1 MNKILNKVDLQ
12 SLNKIYKSNGYG
24 DFKIIDDLGIIN
36 KVHYVIIEFINTKFK
51 NKVALNQVKYGSVR
65 DKSIM
70 RLNDNINPN
79 ILHDSNYGPFRI
91 IKDAGRNDHNQ
102 RLVLIRFENTN
113 NEKIY
118 SLNDALHHNVKDEK
132 YSNLDFNKEYESY
145 DSGKFKI
152 LEYIGNKIYIIKF
165 IETGSVLKVRK
176 DHIID
181 GNIKDPALLKTVKIG
196 DLYPSTKY
204 GNMIVKEIVD
214 NDHAIIEFIDTGY
227 NKISRIDHIISG
239 NVKDDTISSVYK
251 VANYGNIDQDYKE
264 IKKFYNIWNGM
275 IARCYNQNHKAY
287 KSYGKKGV
295 TVCRRWL
302 LFENFLNDIKY
313 LPNYDKF
320 LQYPN
325 IYELDKDYLQQNI
338 PIENRIYSPE
348 TCMFITKADNL
359 QLALNENNRKIVVCK
374 LVK

>member
-1 MNKILNKVDLQ
+1 
-12 SLNKIYKSNGYG
+12 
-24 DFKIIDDLGIIN
+24 
-36 KVHYVIIEFINTKFK
+36 
-51 NKVALNQVKYGSVR
+51 
-65 DKSIM
+65 
-70 RLNDNINPN
+70 
-79 ILHDSNYGPFRI
+79 
-91 IKDAGRNDHNQ
+91 
-102 RLVLIRFENTN
+102 
-113 NEKIY
+113 
-118 SLNDALHHNVKDEK
+118 
-132 YSNLDFNKEYESY
+132 
-145 DSGKFKI
+145 
-152 LEYIGNKIYIIKF
+152 
-165 IETGSVLKVRK
+165 
-176 DHIID
+176 
-181 GNIKDPALLKTVKIG
+181 
-196 DLYPSTKY
+196 
-204 GNMIVKEIVD
+204 
-214 NDHAIIEFIDTGY
+214 
-227 NKISRIDHIISG
+227 
-239 NVKDDTISSVYK
+239 
-251 VANYGNIDQDYKE
+251 
-264 IKKFYNIWNGM
+264 M

>member
-165 IETGSVLKVRK
+165 IERLNIASINKV
-176 DHIID
+176 
-181 GNIKDPALLKTVKIG
+181 
-196 DLYPSTKY
+196 
-204 GNMIVKEIVD
+204 
-214 NDHAIIEFIDTGY
+214 FI
-227 NKISRIDHIISG
+227 S
-239 NVKDDTISSVYK
+239 
-251 VANYGNIDQDYKE
+251 
-264 IKKFYNIWNGM
+264 F
-275 IARCYNQNHKAY
+275 
-287 KSYGKKGV
+287 
-295 TVCRRWL
+295 
-302 LFENFLNDIKY
+302 
-313 LPNYDKF
+313 P
-320 LQYPN
+320 
-325 IYELDKDYLQQNI
+325 
-338 PIENRIYSPE
+338 
-348 TCMFITKADNL
+348 
-359 QLALNENNRKIVVCK
+359 
-374 LVK
+374 